1 VAILRISRKELEK
14 WRDFSIFPAPSD
26 HCEETALIELA
37 PRELASDWLSGVE
50 STPAL
55 VFDPAICQRQ
65 WALLSDALPGV
76 TLYYAVKSNPHHDL
90 LQTMAD
96 LDAHFDVASAAEIHL
111 LEQVGVSPTRMI
123 HTHPIKTEAEIERAV
138 AAGVTTFVVD
148 NVDELWKLI
157 PYRHQIRVMLRL
169 AFIAPDA
176 PIDLSKKFGAPP
188 HDALSILDVANDS
201 GVRIDGLCFHVGSQ
215 AASASTHATAL
226 QWCLDLCTQIKA
238 EGLPEITRIDLGG
251 GFPAHYLSDPIDLTE
266 FCAPIRDVL
275 ARVPESIEVMAEPGR
290 VISAPSMALVCRVIG
305 RAKRGDTWWFY
316 LDDGVYG
323 AQSGRLFDGMQYRM
337 TIYTSAEDRAPCVF
351 AGPTCDSVDEL
362 GRFPE
367 CPVLNMHD
375 IVVLHEMG
383 AYTLASAT
391 HFNGIAPPSVVSR
404 ARPELTRGIGTH
416 A

>member
-1 VAILRISRKELEK
+1 M
-14 WRDFSIFPAPSD
+14 
-26 HCEETALIELA
+26 IELA
-37 PRELASDWLSGVE
+37 PRESAVTWTESVE
-50 STPAL
+50 STPSL
-55 VFDPAICQRQ
+55 VFDPAVCERQ
-65 WALLSDALPGV
+65 WATLSEALPGV
-76 TLYYAVKSNPHHDL
+76 TLFYAVKSNPYTDL
-90 LQTMAD
+90 LQTMAQ
-96 LDAHFDVASAAEIHL
+96 LDAHFDVASSAEIRM
-111 LEQVGVSPTRMI
+111 LEQVGVSANRMI
-123 HTHPIKTEAEIERAV
+123 HTHPIKTDVEIERAV
-138 AAGVTTFVVD
+138 AAGVQTFVID
-148 NVDELWKLI
+148 NVDELWKLL

-188 HDALSILDVANDS
+188 QDALSILDVANDS
-201 GVRIDGLCFHVGSQ
+201 GIRVDGLCFHVGSQ
-215 AASASTHATAL
+215 AASASTHADAL
-226 QWCLDLCTQIKA
+226 AYCLDLSEQIQR
-238 EGLPEITRIDLGG
+238 EGLPEIVRIDLGG
-251 GFPAHYLSDPIDLTE
+251 GFPAHYLNEPVDLMA

-275 ARVPESIEVMAEPGR
+275 QRVPPSVEIMAEPGR

-305 RAKRGDTWWFY
+305 RAKRGDAWWFY

-337 TIYTSAEDRAPCVF
+337 TVYTSAEERSSCVF

-367 CPVLNMHD
+367 FPILNMND

-391 HFNGIAPPSVVSR
+391 HFNGIAPPAVVTR
-404 ARPELTRGIGTH
+404 KLPDAVRGIGTR

>member
-1 VAILRISRKELEK
+1 M
-14 WRDFSIFPAPSD
+14 
-26 HCEETALIELA
+26 IELA
-37 PRELASDWLSGVE
+37 PRELASDWLAGVE

-76 TLYYAVKSNPHHDL
+76 TLYYAVKSNPYHDL

-96 LDAHFDVASAAEIHL
+96 LDAHFDVASAAEIRML
-111 LEQVGVSPTRMI
+111 DQVGVSSNRMI

-215 AASASTHATAL
+215 AGSASTHATAL
-226 QWCLDLCTQIKA
+226 EWCLDLCEQIKA

-251 GFPAHYLSDPIDLTE
+251 GFPAHYLNEPVDLMA
-266 FCAPIRDVL
+266 FCAPIRAVL
-275 ARVPESIEVMAEPGR
+275 ARVPESIEIMAEPGR

-305 RAKRGDTWWFY
+305 RAKRGDAWWFY

-337 TIYTSAEDRAPCVF
+337 TVYTSAQDRAPCVF

-367 CPVLNMHD
+367 FPVLNMHD

-391 HFNGIAPPSVVSR
+391 HFNGIAPPSVVTR
-404 ARPELTRGIGTH
+404 ALPDLTRGVGTR